1 VLSSGRLDEYG
12 AGRTTAGGQLDQVEA
27 AQDVAALGTAEERD
41 QWARIV
47 RLESALL
54 AAPNDD
60 EKNVIRE
67 KTRLAK
73 GVLYWRLAE
82 SFKARVWNERRTLK
96 DLDQALREAQ
106 NRWVRVQKA
115 RGSMPDYT
123 GQFAERVEA
132 LRLRLEAAQQR
143 LAGVAEQQNSLLE
156 SLART
161 ELAQQKE
168 RIGTYQ
174 IQARFALASIYDR
187 AALGGGNVAAPK
199 DATESTGEL
208 EVVDEPQAPL
218 DGAAPPPEQ
227 QPDAAPPPPAE
238 SPAESP
244 AELAPP
250 QGGTS

>member
-1 VLSSGRLDEYG
+1 VVSSAPHEMSG
-12 AGRTTAGGQLDQVEA
+12 AVAATAGGKLDQIEA

-47 RLESALL
+47 RLEAALL
-54 AAPNDD
+54 TAPND
-60 EKNVIRE
+60 EETNVIRE

-115 RGSMPDYT
+115 RGSMPNYT
-123 GQFAERVEA
+123 GQFAGRVEA
-132 LRLRLEAAQQR
+132 LRQRLEATQVR
-143 LAGVAEQQNSLLE
+143 LAGVAKQQNGLLE
-156 SLART
+156 SLARN
-161 ELAQQKE
+161 ELEQQKE

-187 AALGGGNVAAPK
+187 AALGGGTVTAPK
-199 DATESTGEL
+199 EGATESQGDL
-208 EVVDEPQAPL
+208 EVVPPANAP
-218 DGAAPPPEQ
+218 APIDTPAPS
-227 QPDAAPPPPAE
+227 DAPPPAE
-238 SPAESP
+238 SPPADPAPGAE
-244 AELAPP
+244 PP
-250 QGGTS
+250 K